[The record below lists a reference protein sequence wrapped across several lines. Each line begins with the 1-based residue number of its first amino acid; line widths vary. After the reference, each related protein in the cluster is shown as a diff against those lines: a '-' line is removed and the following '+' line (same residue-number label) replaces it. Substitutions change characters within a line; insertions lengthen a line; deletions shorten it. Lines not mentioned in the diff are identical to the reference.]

1 MVAIVENSKAYED
14 LFKGQNIKDTF
25 DSRFPSY
32 ENIVNGFL
40 DPSNKEFSLKQ
51 DKLNGDQTGDIR
63 DASRI
68 LLKDLIT
75 NRLDGNPINFPS
87 FLLDGF
93 SNVINSSSVST
104 SLTDNQVFNKV
115 MSAASYD
122 AGNNAIKGV
131 EGVVIGGALLT
142 LSVTVPLIGMIASA
156 IVGLATGIAAAVKNK
171 TEKKKIE
178 EEKTRALLYK
188 TFPPLQVAGS
198 GSDSEL
204 VNIMRSVFQLGDWTD
219 VYAPRFKGTWKG
231 LEREG
236 GFAFAPGSIATDSD
250 NFAGDVDEKF
260 EPSGGFGIIPGTD
273 IVTSVIQVNLPHDP
287 EDPYSSEF
295 QKYMTK
301 SGPNKVYGPDP
312 RTLKGAWSRI
322 TDVGIYYPST
332 GKIAAYWWEI
342 ALQEGNWY
350 KFRIDSNR
358 LLKEWKNYCDGG
370 VDFIRNKCYKW
381 NRGSPNK
388 DYENYFGS
396 AIYYAIGAYA
406 GRVNG
411 GTSLHPQYQN
421 ISKPLGYTREE
432 MTQPNLYK
440 QGNALNS
447 SRSGAFLPLES
458 IVDSKGKVISD
469 WWCDSCLGTIFDRGY
484 NIKQKLEDLK
494 HRQKWDLYATLAC
507 AYCSESDA
515 AFTNDSKL
523 LDLLRTRRSVL
534 LTHKDRLLVNIN
546 DVLNNE
552 PGVNGGNW
560 KDQLLKAGVPKTP
573 PVSSKFGKFNMKMS
587 GGSIPPDLKP
597 PSKFPTIDSGP
608 LNPWDPNF
616 KPKRVGRKD
625 SSNSS
630 NSNSSEIVLL
640 AGLGIGGYLLLR

>member
-1 MVAIVENSKAYED
+1 MVAVTENSKLYQD
-14 LFKGQNIKDTF
+14 LFKGQNIENTF

-40 DPSNKEFSLKQ
+40 DPSNKEFSLTQ

-93 SNVINSSSVST
+93 SNVIQSSSVST
-104 SLTDNQVFNKV
+104 NLTNNQVLNKV

-122 AGNNAIKGV
+122 VNNNAIKGV

-142 LSVTVPLIGMIASA
+142 LSVTVPLLGMIASA
-156 IVGLATGIAAAVKNK
+156 IVGLAAGISSAVSNRK
-171 TEKKKIE
+171 EKKKIE
-178 EEKTRALLYK
+178 DEKTRALLYK

-198 GSDSEL
+198 GADSEL

-219 VYAPRFKGTWKG
+219 VYAPRFKGEWRG
-231 LEREG
+231 LERKG
-236 GFAFAPGSIATDSD
+236 GFAFAPGTYSKDSD

-260 EPSGGFGIIPGTD
+260 DPSGGFGIIPGTD
-273 IVTSVIQVNLPHDP
+273 IVTSVVQVNLPHDP

-301 SGPNKVYGPDP
+301 SGPNNAYGPDP
-312 RTLKGAWSRI
+312 RTLKGAWSRV

-332 GKIAAYWWEI
+332 GKIASYWWEI

-350 KFRIDSNR
+350 KFRIDTLR
-358 LLKEWKNYCDGG
+358 LHKEWKDYCDGG
-370 VDFIRNKCYKW
+370 IDFIRNKCYKW
-381 NRGSPNK
+381 SQGSPNK

-396 AIYYAIGAYA
+396 AIYYAIGAWS

-411 GTSLHPQYQN
+411 GTTLHPKYEN
-421 ISKPLGYTREE
+421 IKKPLGYTRDE
-432 MTQPNLYK
+432 MTTSNLYK
-440 QGNALNS
+440 QGEAINS
-447 SRSGAFLPLES
+447 SKSGAFLPLS
-458 IVDSKGKVISD
+458 NITDKNGKFISD
-469 WWCDSCLGTIFDRGY
+469 WWCDSCLGTIYDRGY
-484 NIKQKLEDLK
+484 NIKAKLEDLK
-494 HRQKWDLYATLAC
+494 HRQIWDLYSTLAC
-507 AYCSESDA
+507 AYCSENDA
-515 AFTNDSKL
+515 AFNDLKL
-523 LDLLRTRRSVL
+523 LDLLRKRRSIL
-534 LTHKDRLLVNIN
+534 LTHKDRLLININ

-560 KDQLLKAGVPKTP
+560 KDQLLKSGVPKTP
-573 PVSSKFGKFNMKMS
+573 PVQSKFGKNNIKMS
-587 GGSIPPDLKP
+587 SGNNIPPDLKP
-597 PSKFPTIDSGP
+597 PSKYPVIDSGP
-608 LNPWDPNF
+608 LNPWDPNY
-616 KPKRVGRKD
+616 KPTRVGRKD
-625 SSNSS
+625 SSSS
-630 NSNSSEIVLL
+630 SSSGGIVLL
-640 AGLGIGGYLLLR
+640 AGIGIGGYLLLR